1 MIAKRIPR
9 NGATSSPARLV
20 RYMVAAVGG
29 IDPNSWARTAD
40 YILDTKDKTTQGEKV
55 ASYRVT
61 NCDGLDD
68 PADAAILIQSVQ
80 DQNKRSTADKTYHMV
95 YSFPPGESP
104 SIEVLHAIED
114 ELCAAIGYSDHQ
126 RVSAVHKDTDHLHVH
141 VCINKVHPTGLQN
154 IEPFYDKK
162 RLMEA
167 CERLE
172 IKYGLER
179 TNHGLSQAK
188 QNEIRDSL
196 DLGPE
201 HRPELRPTRF
211 RQFLKEAYTL
221 ELTELPEAKTIGDLR
236 KLSDTYLDSS
246 EKPTQLEPEEND
258 NDRRNSLRLEPGQRP
273 EQRPGGLR
281 QYLRE
286 SYDLALTDPP
296 EAKTLNGL
304 RKLSGSRLDDSEES
318 ASVLLPGDT
327 RNDLQQGRE
336 NGADSLRRPRNGDR
350 TDDGQ
355 DGKPRGIAAD
365 IEAESGIETLTGYA
379 ARELAPAI
387 RKATSWQEVHA
398 AAAEHGLEVN
408 KRGAGLVIG
417 DPGIPLWTKASSC
430 GRDLALK
437 AMTDRLGPFEP
448 SQQKRDDDDEAR
460 KPGSKGYK
468 PKPRQP
474 APSSAALFAQ
484 YQRERQSSVTARRN
498 GLGQIKREG
507 DAFNEQLKNW
517 RNTQR
522 MLLKVAAKGP
532 TRRLMMGTI
541 KQQADA
547 SRAANRKAMSERR
560 QKVFEDTTTPAW
572 ADWLVQQ
579 AEKGNAEAVEVLRS
593 QEQRARRWQG
603 DLLTAAKADK
613 AKAVVLEKLKPKA
626 RKDGSMAYHTVDGGM
641 VIDRATHVQAQKAT
655 TGAALVALELSSKR
669 FEGQPLIVEGTPE
682 FREEVARLAGFHK
695 LAVTF
700 ADPAMEDIRLQM
712 AGQREEDNR
721 NQVGRFDT
729 LVEHGHAPYQH
740 KDGNRRSYFVTLT
753 TDGGDEKTIW
763 GVDLERAVEASGA
776 TVGDRVSLEHV
787 DAEPVDLPQGGTAM
801 RNSWQMTVAP
811 KEKPLPQ
818 EGASEAV
825 EKWIEKRN
833 GQRDKISSIDYHRIW
848 NPADAGKATY
858 QGRRKMEDGTEVL
871 LLKRGDEMLVKESS
885 PRVVAKASKFKL
897 GQSVQLDARGRFID
911 GAKGVEL

>member
-1 MIAKRIPR
+1 MIAKRVPR
-9 NGATSSPARLV
+9 NGSTSSPARLV

-80 DQNKRSTADKTYHMV
+80 DQNKRSTTDKTYHMV
-95 YSFPPGESP
+95 FSFPPGESP
-104 SIEVLHAIED
+104 PIEVLHAIED

-172 IKYGLER
+172 LKYGLER
-179 TNHGLSQAK
+179 TNHGLGQAK

-201 HRPELRPTRF
+201 QRPELRPTRF
-211 RQFLKEAYTL
+211 RQFLKEAYAL
-221 ELTELPEAKTIGDLR
+221 ELTEVPEAKTLGGLR

-258 NDRRNSLRLEPGQRP
+258 NDRLDSLRLEPGQRP

-327 RNDLQQGRE
+327 RNDLQQGGK
-336 NGADSLRRPRNGDR
+336 NPLNSLRRPGNGDR
-350 TDDGQ
+350 ADDGQ

-387 RKATSWQEVHA
+387 RKAASWQEVHA
-398 AAAEHGLEVN
+398 AAAEHGLQVN

-417 DPGIPLWTKASSC
+417 DPDIPLWTKASSC
-430 GRDLALK
+430 GRDLSLK
-437 AMTDRLGPFEP
+437 ALTDRLGPFEA
-448 SQQKRDDDDEAR
+448 SEQKQQSSDKGR
-460 KPGSKGYK
+460 KAYTA
-468 PKPRQP
+468 KPRQS

-484 YQRERQSSVTARRN
+484 YQRERQGNITDRRA
-498 GLGQIKREG
+498 GLEQIKRDG
-507 DAFNEQLKNW
+507 LAFKAQLQNW

-522 MLLKVAAKGP
+522 MLLKVATKGP
-532 TRRLMMGTI
+532 ARRLMLATI
-541 KQQADA
+541 KHQGDA
-547 SRAANRKAMSERR
+547 SRTANSKAMAQRR
-560 QKVFEDTTTPAW
+560 QKLFEDTTTPAW
-572 ADWLVQQ
+572 ADWLVKQ
-579 AEKGNAEAVEVLRS
+579 AEKGNTEAIEVMRS
-593 QEQRARRWQG
+593 QEQRERRWQG
-603 DLLTAAKADK
+603 DLLTAEKSDR
-613 AKAVVLEKLKPKA
+613 AKAVVLERLKPKG
-626 RKDGSMAYHTVDGGM
+626 RKDGTMAYHTVDGGM
-641 VIDRATHVQAQKAT
+641 VVDRTTHVQAQKAT
-655 TGAALVALELSSKR
+655 TGAALVALELASKR
-669 FEGQPLIVEGTPE
+669 FEGQDLIVEGTTE
-682 FREEVARLAGFHK
+682 FRQEVAQLAGMHGLNVRF
-695 LAVTF
+695 V
-700 ADPAMEDIRLQM
+700 DPLMEQLRQATAEAKAMEMEWQAEIK
-712 AGQREEDNR
+712 GQG
-721 NQVGRFDT
+721 Q
-729 LVEHGHAPYQH
+729 APKGKSSPVKPSGIQPEKRAETSEMEAAWQAEINPPKRTQKYRTKTGQ
-740 KDGNRRSYFVTLT
+740 GNPPIAPVFT
-753 TDGGDEKTIW
+753 
-763 GVDLERAVEASGA
+763 DLEA
-776 TVGDRVSLEHV
+776 
-787 DAEPVDLPQGGTAM
+787 
-801 RNSWQMTVAP
+801 
-811 KEKPLPQ
+811 
-818 EGASEAV
+818 
-825 EKWIEKRN
+825 EKWIGERN
-833 GQRDKISSIDYHRIW
+833 KNRDKISSIDYHRLW
-848 NPADAGKATY
+848 APTDAGKATY
-858 QGRRKMEDGTEVL
+858 QGRRRMDDGSEVL
-871 LLKRGDEMLVKESS
+871 LLKRGDEMLVKPSG

-911 GAKGVEL
+911 GAKGIEL